1 MSYESVNGFG
11 DEMSDLLSSVTA
23 RPAAVAVTGGSA
35 PGTGNRP
42 PPITPD
48 WTPQTYVPPVYG
60 KTTATRTPPPTF
72 VMPLPMPL
80 TRPPPIQVTPP
91 SGQRPPMRPKVV
103 FGPPPFAGGSA
114 PLPSECPSCQA
125 AKEIPWIWIVVAVV
139 VGGGAG
145 YMIKQQMK
153 KKPGEEGGTP

>member
-1 MSYESVNGFG
+1 MSYESVSGFGSDGFG
-11 DEMSDLLSSVTA
+11 DEMSDLLSGAT
-23 RPAAVAVTGGSA
+23 
-35 PGTGNRP
+35 P
-42 PPITPD
+42 PPTPPKAAAD
-48 WTPQTYVPPVYG
+48 WTTQVAVPPVYT
-60 KTTATRTPPPTF
+60 KAPAMRVPPPPTF

-80 TRPPPIQVTPP
+80 PRPPPIRVTPPP

-103 FGPPPFAGGSA
+103 FGPPPFTGGSA